1 MRYRTVLLL
10 GLGAMLAT
18 TIAQAAPERGRLR
31 ERMAERRAGSEADR
45 PTPASQTIAYGSNP
59 LQQLD
64 LWYPADHS
72 NEQSRP
78 LIIFVHGG
86 GWSRGDKGN
95 ATGQFK
101 PPHYTGQ
108 GYVFA
113 SINYRLI
120 PEATVEQQ
128 AADVALALQALLKDY
143 KKYGIDTS
151 RVVLM
156 GHSAGAHLVALVGT
170 DPQYLRAVGLTY
182 ADLAGVIPLDG
193 AAYDVAAQLADAG
206 PRMRQTYTTAFGT
219 DPARQKALSP
229 LTHVAA
235 PNAPTFLF
243 PHVNRPDA
251 VRQNGP
257 LAAALRAAG
266 TPAEVVQVA
275 GEGLRGHMEINR
287 KLGDPSYPA
296 TGIIDAW
303 LKKVFG
309 R

>member
-10 GLGAMLAT
+10 SLGAMLAT

-31 ERMAERRAGSEADR
+31 ERMAERRAATEADR
-45 PTPASQTIAYGSNP
+45 PTPASQTIAYGSDP

-64 LWYPADHS
+64 LWYPADHT

-78 LIIFVHGG
+78 LIVFVHGG
-86 GWSRGDKGN
+86 GWSKGDKGN
-95 ATGQFK
+95 ATGQLK

-108 GYVFA
+108 GYIFA

-120 PEATVEQQ
+120 PAATVEQQ
-128 AADVALALQALLKDY
+128 AADVAMALKALLKDN
-143 KKYGIDTS
+143 KKYGIDKS

-170 DPQYLRAVGLTY
+170 DPQYLRAAGLSY

-193 AAYDVAAQLADAG
+193 AAYDIATQLTDAG
-206 PRMRQTYTTAFGT
+206 PRMRQTYTAAFGT
-219 DPARQKALSP
+219 DPVRQKALSP

-235 PNAPTFLF
+235 PNAPMFLF
-243 PHVNRPDA
+243 PHVSRPDA

-257 LAAALRAAG
+257 LAAALRAMG

-275 GEGLRGHMEINR
+275 GDGLRGHMEINR

-296 TGIIDAW
+296 TGIVDAW

-309 R
+309 G